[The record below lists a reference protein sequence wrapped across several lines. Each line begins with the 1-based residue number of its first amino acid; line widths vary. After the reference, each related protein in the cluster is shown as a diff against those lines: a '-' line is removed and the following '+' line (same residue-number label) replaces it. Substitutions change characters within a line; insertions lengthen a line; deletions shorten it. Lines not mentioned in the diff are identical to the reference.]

1 MIFKRQA
8 TEYLQRWKASPHRK
22 PLVIRGARQTGKTTL
37 VTHFGDQFDTFL
49 YVNLERTHDLSL
61 FDHEGSMS
69 QLLQRIALEKG
80 TALKGETLLF
90 IDEIQHSSN
99 AMGLIRY
106 FYEELPSLFVICT
119 GSLLDV
125 MMEEQGI
132 SFPVGRVEYLY
143 LFPLTFAEFLS
154 AIGEDEAA
162 LLFEQV
168 PAPSWAHDHLM
179 RLFRAYMVVGGMPE
193 VVARYREGRDI
204 TRCSSVYNSLM
215 TSFSDDVATYA
226 SGLASLQV
234 VRRIMEVVPSQVG
247 NRIVFNNFGN
257 TGYRSRESAN
267 ALRILERA
275 MLLYLCYPTTAT
287 SLPLSLR
294 YTKSPRLQFIDTGL
308 LSFSLK
314 LQSALLGPDD
324 LHTIMGGM
332 LCEHVVG
339 QELLASSMLALEK
352 PIFWVRES
360 AQSSAQIDYL
370 ETDERRMIPIEVKAG
385 SSGRLRSLHLFM
397 EQSTGDLALR
407 FYDGPI
413 QLDEVSTPTD
423 GTHYRLL
430 SLPLYLASQAKEYA
444 AYFAERAE

>member
-1 MIFKRQA
+1 M
-8 TEYLQRWKASPHRK
+8 
-22 PLVIRGARQTGKTTL
+22 
-37 VTHFGDQFDTFL
+37 
-49 YVNLERTHDLSL
+49 NLERTHDISL
-61 FDHEGSMS
+61 FEHEGPMS

-119 GSLLDV
+119 GSGLDV

-168 PAPSWAHDHLM
+168 PLPSWAHDHLM

-314 LQSALLGPDD
+314 LQSVLLGPDD
-324 LHTIMGGM
+324 LHTIMGG
-332 LCEHVVG
+332 CSV
-339 QELLASSMLALEK
+339 SM
-352 PIFWVRES
+352 
-360 AQSSAQIDYL
+360 
-370 ETDERRMIPIEVKAG
+370 
-385 SSGRLRSLHLFM
+385 
-397 EQSTGDLALR
+397 
-407 FYDGPI
+407 
-413 QLDEVSTPTD
+413 
-423 GTHYRLL
+423 
-430 SLPLYLASQAKEYA
+430 
-444 AYFAERAE
+444 